1 MRLTADESK
10 RILDLASKNEL
21 DMNIFEGVT
30 NDSYIIYNNKV
41 IQVDGQATKYIIMLN
56 KPLNVWQSGHTLITT
71 DSDDEYNKL
80 YDELTSDEIA
90 V

>member
-10 RILDLASKNEL
+10 RILELASKNEL
-21 DMNIFEGVT
+21 EIDVFEGVT

-56 KPLNVWQSGHTLITT
+56 KPLNVWQSEHELIMT
-71 DSDDEYNKL
+71 DRDSKFEEVYQ
-80 YDELTSDEIA
+80 ELSRLEMT